1 MNKESERV
9 NRYAKEHC
17 RGVYLRFNLRT
28 DADILARL
36 DKVGNKQGY
45 IKQLIRRDLYDKRT
59 ERNTR
64 EHGEG
69 TKGSC

>member
-36 DKVGNKQGY
+36 DTVGNKQGY
-45 IKQLIRRDLYDKRT
+45 IKELIRREIYDYCTKGST
-59 ERNTR
+59 G
-64 EHGEG
+64 EHGES
-69 TKGSC
+69 TEGSH

>member
-9 NRYAKEHC
+9 NRYMKEHC
-17 RGVYLRFNLRT
+17 RGICLKLNLRT

-45 IKQLIRRDLYDKRT
+45 IKELIRRDLYDYCTKGST
-59 ERNTR
+59 G

-69 TKGSC
+69 TEGSR